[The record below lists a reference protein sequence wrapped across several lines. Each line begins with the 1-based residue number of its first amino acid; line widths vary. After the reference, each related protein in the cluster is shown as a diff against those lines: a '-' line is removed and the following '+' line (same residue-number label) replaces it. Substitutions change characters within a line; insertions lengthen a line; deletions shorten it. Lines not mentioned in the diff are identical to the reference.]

1 LAACLSGGLHGDI
14 RLYIKCGMASLHPNV
29 VERPCVRLLDGA
41 KIGNVGL
48 VHNIDMG
55 TI

>member
-1 LAACLSGGLHGDI
+1 
-14 RLYIKCGMASLHPNV
+14 MASLHQNV